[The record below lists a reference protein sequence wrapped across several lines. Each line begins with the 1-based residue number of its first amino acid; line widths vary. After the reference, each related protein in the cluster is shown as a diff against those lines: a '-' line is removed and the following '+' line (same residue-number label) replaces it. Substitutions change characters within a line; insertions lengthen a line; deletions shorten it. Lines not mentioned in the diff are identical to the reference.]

1 MTPADIAA
9 LVRGLHA
16 DPFAVLG
23 PHEAGHDLAV
33 RALWPGAAAIDLVTP
48 AGDVLA
54 AMNRVHEA
62 GLFEVILPQTT
73 RDGIDYRLRVSEG
86 GGRTLT
92 LDDPYRYG
100 PVLTAYDL
108 HLFGEGTHVRGFDKL
123 GARPIT
129 HGIRDGV
136 HFAVWAP
143 SARRVSVVG
152 DFNGVGRPRPPD
164 AGAQQ
169 RLLGNLPPG
178 PAASASATSSRCSAP
193 TGGPCSRP
201 IRTAATSRRRRCTAS
216 IVWNSDGYAWGDE
229 AWMAARARRRT
240 GG

>member
-1 MTPADIAA
+1 MTTADLAA
-9 LVRGLHA
+9 LVRGQHA

-23 PHEAGHDLAV
+23 PHERGDDLVV
-33 RALWPGAAAIDLVTP
+33 RAFWPGAAAIDLVTP
-48 AGDVLA
+48 SGELRAP
-54 AMNRVHEA
+54 MNRVHEA
-62 GLFEVILPQTT
+62 GLFEVTLPKST
-73 RDGIDYRLRVSEG
+73 REDIDYRLRIAEG

-152 DFNGVGRPRPPD
+152 DFNGWDGRVHPMRARTSRRTGRSSFPIC
-164 AGAQQ
+164 
-169 RLLGNLPPG
+169 
-178 PAASASATSSRCSAP
+178 ASASATSSRCWAP
-193 TGGPCSRP
+193 TGEPC
-201 IRTAATSRRRRCTAS
+201 
-216 IVWNSDGYAWGDE
+216 
-229 AWMAARARRRT
+229 
-240 GG
+240 